1 VVNPIVPLAVFIAM
15 VSSATTAAVQGQ
27 PKSSQEFCKSAKEPA
42 QCLATRALL
51 ARLKAGDKTARWTND
66 FNSNYLS
73 GFEEMGMFATFMD
86 SAQAAPPDEYC
97 RNAKEQKKCLATRA
111 LIGQVRTKDKTARW
125 SEDIGLAYAQN
136 VKEQKLLIDF
146 WIAVTPPPAP
156 PEEYCAKAKEQKKCL
171 ATRNLLAQVI
181 ARDKAARWSDDVEF
195 LYTRND
201 VEANILFKFMLDDQV
216 QVPKR
221 K

>member
-1 VVNPIVPLAVFIAM
+1 
-15 VSSATTAAVQGQ
+15 
-27 PKSSQEFCKSAKEPA
+27 
-42 QCLATRALL
+42 
-51 ARLKAGDKTARWTND
+51 
-66 FNSNYLS
+66 
-73 GFEEMGMFATFMD
+73 MFATFMD